1 MSENAVQ
8 QNGETDLFAKV
19 ISYLKVRFKS
29 IFFRGV
35 ISLIVTVLL
44 LTVLWAF
51 SPRKVMYSQD
61 VMLMLPKGEKTFSY
75 PDGTEFSTAD
85 LISPSVL
92 NEIYRECKLQ
102 ERMPENDFQKIFMV
116 VNSDIERTLLDAE
129 YREKMAKRNISLV
142 DLRKLQDEYT
152 NKIDAL
158 PKNRFSVM
166 MNAEVPFSFLEAQN
180 ILSKIP
186 VIWFKQYSVLH
197 SEPLPPVEN
206 LAAYDPA
213 SVSGNLLQLE
223 RAYLYCRNLQ
233 EHCKQL
239 DDQLAKN
246 RNFAAKT
253 GETLS
258 DLLHNLQQLERF
270 ELSLLRQYIQC
281 NAKLQQPAD
290 KLFVQSRVSHIRQ
303 ELLRENELRN
313 NVVNIINTIRS
324 NTAVSAPA
332 GTQNTPVATTAVQ
345 QDATLQLDSA
355 FLTRYGALVQKTA
368 AQNLIVPYLE
378 KMEKSSDKIAALNA
392 ENLYFD
398 MFLKAENTAPVAE
411 ITPEKFQEML
421 KKANADLIAA
431 GKKVDEL
438 QNYLQTHALSS
449 DYFVSDGYA
458 KEVKNLSLPIKLIA
472 VGLIAI
478 WMLFNIIVIV
488 IDFYKF
494 GEKEN
499 A

>member
-44 LTVLWAF
+44 VAVFWAF

-102 ERMPENDFQKIFMV
+102 ERIPEDDFQKSFMV

-142 DLRKLQDEYT
+142 DLRRLQDEYT
-152 NKIDAL
+152 NKINAL

-223 RAYLYCRNLQ
+223 RAYLYCQNLQ
-233 EHCKQL
+233 QHCKQL

-253 GETLS
+253 GETLR
-258 DLLHNLQQLERF
+258 DLRHDLQQLERF

-290 KLFVQSRVSHIRQ
+290 KLFVRSRVSHIRQ
-303 ELLRENELRN
+303 ELLREEELRH

-332 GTQNTPVATTAVQ
+332 GTQNAPAAAAVQ

-355 FLTRYGALVQKTA
+355 FLTRYGDLVQKTA

-378 KMEKSSDKIAALNA
+378 KMEKGSDKIANLKA
-392 ENLYFD
+392 ENLFFD

-458 KEVKNLSLPIKLIA
+458 KEVKDLSLPIKLIA

-478 WMLFNIIVIV
+478 WMIFNVIVIV

>member
-8 QNGETDLFAKV
+8 QNGEADLFAKI

-29 IFFRGV
+29 FFFRGI

-44 LTVLWAF
+44 VAVFWAF

-92 NEIYRECKLQ
+92 NEVYRECKLQ

-142 DLRKLQDEYT
+142 DLRRLQDEYT
-152 NKIDAL
+152 SKINAL

-213 SVSGNLLQLE
+213 SITGDLLQLE

-233 EHCKQL
+233 QHCKQL
-239 DDQLAKN
+239 DAQLAKN
-246 RNFAAKT
+246 RNFAVET
-253 GETLS
+253 GETLR
-258 DLLHNLQQLERF
+258 DLQHDLQQLERF

-303 ELLRENELRN
+303 ELLREDELLC

-332 GTQNTPVATTAVQ
+332 GTQNAPAAAAVQ

-355 FLTRYGALVQKTA
+355 FLTRYGDLVQKTA

-478 WMLFNIIVIV
+478 WMIFNVIVIV

-499 A
+499 V